1 MTAKKKAKELV
12 SKFYVSD
19 LENVLYGVSMAQ
31 AKLAALI
38 VANEIIDE
46 RFCFR
51 KMANK
56 YNNERINFWYEVKEE
71 IEKL

>member
-1 MTAKKKAKELV
+1 MTAKKKAKELIN
-12 SKFYVSD
+12 KFYVSD
-19 LENVLYGVSMAQ
+19 LENTLYGVSMAQ
-31 AKLAALI
+31 AKEAALI
-38 VANEIIDE
+38 VATEIIDE

-51 KMANK
+51 KMANA